1 MDACPYVSDFC
12 QTAAEPAEQ
21 TTCSPP
27 VNADSPVEG
36 SLPGN
41 DGEIDLEERP
51 DGKKLISSGSDENIT
66 FISESMIV
74 TSDDEE
80 KLLLLNRN
88 TELRN
93 VNKELL
99 KLNEEWDQIYRRTT
113 MGLQQRVT
121 SLQQEVVGLKQ
132 QNEKLLMKLEH
143 EQGKREYFERTLL
156 EELRKNQHLQE
167 YVRYLESKIHRNKVP
182 CVQSEDESQLM
193 VYRLLAGPQLQSS
206 SESLCAAVK
215 GGTHCAPCLESP
227 GNTEQEREPQRHG
240 RGKHESTLCQ
250 NFKDKNSVHKEVQD
264 LKEQLQTLK
273 CQTQIYEADYK
284 TEHKDRERMK
294 MENSKLRRKEEEMRQ
309 QMALLQEQLKV
320 YEDDFKKER
329 SDKQILQRLLLKK
342 ANPNNPVLVHRCNNE
357 PEQGERQGS
366 TRRNTCTKHC
376 EHHSHKVSKSSRTQ
390 KQGSPQE
397 ISI

>member
-93 VNKELL
+93 LL

-167 YVRYLESKIHRNKVP
+167 YVRYLEK
-182 CVQSEDESQLM
+182 
-193 VYRLLAGPQLQSS
+193 
-206 SESLCAAVK
+206 
-215 GGTHCAPCLESP
+215 
-227 GNTEQEREPQRHG
+227 QEREPQRHG